1 MKLQSQICV
10 LQVQKMEPEKI
21 AEAFRWL
28 RDNEAGIRG
37 HLEEM
42 MPGYVERAG
51 ETAKILAELIKE

>member
-1 MKLQSQICV
+1 MDQEKLV

-51 ETAKILAELIKE
+51 ETAEILAELIKE